1 MKTQKYSLYAIILIT
16 LFALYFL
23 LTTPNNQILYDISL
37 GLISGNIVAI
47 TLILIE
53 YFNERK
59 QVLSSFYQLATS
71 ITSNIGNNIKT
82 YKLIPDFREYFIND
96 DINNTHLHEIVG
108 TYISCPKNQKSL
120 EKIMDSFIK
129 VSTLDTIELGDLFNE
144 YHTLKP
150 VREVNDCVRKQL
162 YNSFNEIR
170 NFLEEIF
177 ILSFHF
183 KTELESDSINYEN
196 ILYRLLEFTKDKY
209 DFENKDDCTIVY
221 TKFKFDLDQPVNK
234 IHQIL
239 NSNFDAYTIDKYIC
253 LKFSTK

>member
-1 MKTQKYSLYAIILIT
+1 
-16 LFALYFL
+16 
-23 LTTPNNQILYDISL
+23 
-37 GLISGNIVAI
+37 
-47 TLILIE
+47 
-53 YFNERK
+53 
-59 QVLSSFYQLATS
+59 
-71 ITSNIGNNIKT
+71 
-82 YKLIPDFREYFIND
+82 
-96 DINNTHLHEIVG
+96 
-108 TYISCPKNQKSL
+108 
-120 EKIMDSFIK
+120 MDSFIK
-129 VSTLDTIELGDLFNE
+129 VSTLATIELGDLFNE

-196 ILYRLLEFTKDKY
+196 IVYRLLEFTKDKY
-209 DFENKDDCTIVY
+209 DFENKDDCTIFY

-239 NSNFDAYTIDKYIC
+239 NSNFDAILLINTFYDIT
-253 LKFSTK
+253 LTSLTSVFPPFSEWTREKPTKQWVFVFSLSQNVTTPTQQQHLSLHSLRSQIEGI